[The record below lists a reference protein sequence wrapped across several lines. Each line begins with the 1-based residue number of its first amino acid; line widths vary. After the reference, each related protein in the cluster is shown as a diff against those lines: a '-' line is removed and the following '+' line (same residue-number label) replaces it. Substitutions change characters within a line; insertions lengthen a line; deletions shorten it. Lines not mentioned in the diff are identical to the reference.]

1 MLIQKESRRS
11 FLPITYLLTYLL
23 TDLLTDLLTY
33 LLTYFNHVACSVALQ
48 PTAQLDAGSV
58 ALHSVGFPTRRRSCL
73 IQKTQ

>member
-1 MLIQKESRRS
+1 MSIKKLYFQQIRLPRKK

-23 TDLLTDLLTY
+23 IYLLTY

-58 ALHSVGFPTRRRSCL
+58 AFHSLGFPTRKRK
-73 IQKTQ
+73 I